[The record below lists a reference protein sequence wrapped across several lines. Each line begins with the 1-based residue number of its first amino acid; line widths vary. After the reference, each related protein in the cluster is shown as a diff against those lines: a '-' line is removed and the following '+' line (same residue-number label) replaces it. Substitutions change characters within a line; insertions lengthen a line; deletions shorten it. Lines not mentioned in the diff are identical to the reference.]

1 MSPIFSINFRR
12 EVYQRE
18 LARARA
24 RVIMLGVWVAY
35 FGVMAVI
42 LGLYG
47 LNAAAYTR
55 RTAMLERQAKRAQE
69 QRGTTAEWTLGPED
83 IGALTQHARSLSLHR
98 SVLQRLGQLLPPN
111 VRLSR
116 LGWNADNPSG
126 AGGLKLVLSGTLRP
140 EGAQDRMREV
150 VGLVSTLTA
159 DSTISGAFKNVK
171 LASTNSAEGTDA
183 VEFVI
188 ECQ

>member
-1 MSPIFSINFRR
+1 MSPLFAINFRR

-24 RVIMLGVWVAY
+24 RVVMLGVWVAY

-47 LNAAAYTR
+47 LNAAAYAR
-55 RTAMLERQAKRAQE
+55 RTGILERQAARARE
-69 QRGTTAEWTLGPED
+69 HKGTAAEWTLSNED
-83 IGALTQHARSLSLHR
+83 IGALAARTRSLTLHR
-98 SVLQRLGQLLPPN
+98 GVLLQLGRLLPAN
-111 VRLSR
+111 VRLST
-116 LGWNADNPSG
+116 LSWNNENVYG
-126 AGGLKLVLSGTLRP
+126 AAAPKLVLGGTLRT
-140 EGAQDRMREV
+140 ETAQDRMRSV
-150 VGLVSTLTA
+150 VALVSSLSA
-159 DSTISGAFKNVK
+159 DSTIGSAFRNVK
-171 LASTNSAEGTDA
+171 LASTNLNEGTDA